1 MQQKPFGTSL
11 RMRIFSSQA
20 NPTQKHLP
28 MKHRPARTKSL
39 LVLITQRVRGV
50 LIVCLALSGM
60 VRPAQPATPPI
71 LKESAS
77 TMAGHR
83 VSNFTLTDLE
93 GRKVALSDFSDK
105 KVIVLFVMGNDCPVA
120 NLYLKELRNLQG
132 AYDKKGLQIIGIES
146 NAGVTREQLAEQ
158 ARDFKVSFPVLHDPD
173 QRVAEMLRVT
183 RTAETL
189 LLDEQRVVRY
199 QGRID
204 DRFGYTHKRNQPRR
218 RDLQEA
224 LDQVLAGELVTI
236 PETEPVGC
244 LITRARQGVGHP
256 QVTYARDVSRIIQQR
271 CHECHRPGMIGP
283 FSLLSYDDVLKHTDM
298 IKEVVT
304 QRRMPPW
311 HADPRYGHFSNS
323 RRMPQEEVDKL
334 VAWIDA
340 GTPFGDKNDLPPP
353 KQYAPGW
360 VIGEPDQVF
369 DLGEDVTIQA
379 DGVVPYRYYKVPTH
393 FEKDMWVQAA
403 ECRPG
408 NRAVVHHI
416 IVFARGEKSE
426 RREKREDHDG
436 FGRIGEHISGTAPG
450 DPPLMLPPG
459 VAVKIP
465 AGSDLVFQVHY
476 TPTGKVETDRSQ
488 IGFILYKGEMPPK
501 RIAHTRPILN
511 VAFQIP
517 AGEANHEVKSSFT
530 FPRDV
535 TLLGLMPHMHL
546 RGKDFL
552 YRATYPDGK
561 SEILLSVPSYD
572 FNWQGSYRFTEPL
585 KAPAGTKIDCL
596 AHFDNSADNRANPDP
611 TKTVRWGDQ
620 TWEEMM
626 IGWVTYI
633 VPNSGATE
641 SEPVKEARLT
651 QP

>member
-1 MQQKPFGTSL
+1 
-11 RMRIFSSQA
+11 
-20 NPTQKHLP
+20 
-28 MKHRPARTKSL
+28 MKRKASNCKL
-39 LVLITQRVRGV
+39 LSVLITPGIGGA
-50 LIVCLALSGM
+50 LISCLALFGTVWPVQAADTSLN
-60 VRPAQPATPPI
+60 
-71 LKESAS
+71 LKESAK
-77 TMAGHR
+77 TMVGHR
-83 VSNFTLTDLE
+83 VSNFKLTDLE
-93 GRKVALSDFSDK
+93 GRKVALSDFSGK
-105 KVIVLFVMGNDCPVA
+105 KVIVLFVMGKGCPVA
-120 NLYLKELRNLQG
+120 NLYLTELRKLQD
-132 AYDKKGLQIIGIES
+132 AYEKKGLQIIGIDS
-146 NAGVTREQLAEQ
+146 NAGMTRDKLAEQ
-158 ARDFKVSFPVLHDPD
+158 AREFKVSFPVLHDPD
-173 QRVAEMLRVT
+173 QRVAEMFRVT

-189 LLDEQRVVRY
+189 LLDERRVVRY

-224 LDQVLAGELVTI
+224 LDEVLAGELVAI

-244 LITRARQGVGHP
+244 LITRARKP
-256 QVTYARDVSRIIQQR
+256 SDYAKVTYARDVSRIVQER

-283 FSLLSYDDVLKHTDM
+283 FSLLTYDDVLENVDK

-311 HADPRYGHFSNS
+311 HADPKYGHFSNN

-340 GTPFGDKNDLPPP
+340 GTPFGDKKDLPPP
-353 KQYAPGW
+353 KKYAAGW

-369 DLGEDVTIQA
+369 DLGEDVTIKA

-416 IVFARGEKSE
+416 IVFAKGEKSE
-426 RREKREDHDG
+426 KRESNEG

-465 AGSDLVFQVHY
+465 AGSDLVFQMHY

-488 IGFILYKGEMPPK
+488 IGFIYYKGEMPPQK
-501 RIAHTRPILN
+501 VAHTRPILN
-511 VAFQIP
+511 FSFEIP
-517 AGEANHEVKSSFT
+517 PGEANHEVESSFT
-530 FPRDV
+530 FERDV

-572 FNWQGSYRFTEPL
+572 FNWQGSYRFNEPI
-585 KAPAGTKIDCL
+585 KAPAGTTIDCL

-611 TKTVRWGDQ
+611 TKTVTWGDQ

-633 VPNSGATE
+633 VPNAATE
-641 SEPVKEARLT
+641 SQPVKEARLGE
-651 QP
+651 P